1 MESVIWNLRTASPF
15 SISAPLAFSVLVL
28 MLLCWDYLLLPP
40 YYLLSRILRGLGLG
54 ARAGAEPPLAALVV
68 IPTMLR
74 RPDELESL
82 ESTIRSVANNGYPGE
97 LFVVVTIDG
106 FSASPSLY
114 DELQTWA
121 DREPRRAGTWLYVTG
136 TAERRGKPM
145 AIEQGI
151 QFLDGLVRAGVHEG
165 FPPVYIS
172 TDADADLGE
181 HALERI
187 VSRLRRRHPLTGW
200 PARAVAGNLYIRG
213 NNFWRGWRHFFT
225 VEGQLSIQV
234 AREYMCT
241 NVARHNMRWLPLTGV
256 PGVLYC
262 TWSDIFRA
270 APRFM
275 SYMRSLTLGDWLRW
289 WLGWAP
295 PAFAQCAAPAIP
307 ELIAGDTDDTVSAH
321 LAVLARFEGGRFT
334 LEPPRT
340 PLHAFWALL
349 LGLFVDRALRYEP
362 GARVY
367 TSSPTT
373 IKALFKQ
380 RKRWNASRIECTG
393 RFWRGLWFH
402 WALGLPAMALMG
414 LVARYCIVGGL
425 MYWRLPMALFHDSV
439 VTAFVF
445 GYTFQLAG
453 YSTLT
458 VIALAL
464 NGELRH
470 WRLLAAL
477 PLSPLYAICFT
488 YAPTLVGATFDVFGF
503 GNVTGFAPEATLKRG
518 GSSRLALLFRL
529 RRALMLAVRSVLVG
543 DVPLGSFWLGWGE
556 TAWTPS
562 GFEGWTTGKKPR
574 PILPPPFR
582 WAPWACGLGLVA
594 LVATA
599 ARCTTAGGSM
609 GRPSIARVAG
619 PEAPASVGVA
629 GRPPPS
635 SEVLAP
641 VGFADL
647 VVTSGE
653 VKPRGPLALEIT
665 GATTRAV
672 VGSEPRPAIEASFV
686 YEGPSTQD
694 IPLASGELRRQ
705 VGLKLRARDTC
716 NVVYVMWHIE
726 PTSGIHVAVKTSPG
740 QSRHEECG
748 DRGYV
753 KVTPS
758 EWTRDL
764 RPIRAGERRT
774 LSASIEGTS
783 LRVNVDGALAWTGTL
798 PSEAF
803 AFDGPAGIRTDNGAF
818 SMELRAATPR

>member
-1 MESVIWNLRTASPF
+1 LRTSSPF
-15 SISAPLAFSVLVL
+15 TLSAPLAFSIVVLL
-28 MLLCWDYLLLPP
+28 LLCWDYLLLPP
-40 YYLLSRILRGLGLG
+40 YYFLSHVVRGIGLG
-54 ARAGAEPPLAALVV
+54 AHQAAEASLPALVI

-74 RPDELESL
+74 RRDELESL

-97 LFVVVTIDG
+97 LFIVVTIDG

-114 DELQTWA
+114 QELHAWA
-121 DREPRRAGTWLYVTG
+121 AAEPRRARTWLYVTG
-136 TAERRGKPM
+136 TPERRGKPM
-145 AIEQGI
+145 AIEHGV
-151 QFLDGLVRAGVHEG
+151 QFLDALVHAGVHER

-213 NNFWRGWRHFFT
+213 NDFWRGWRHFFT
-225 VEGQLSIQV
+225 VEGQLTIQV

-262 TWSDIFRA
+262 TWSDIFRS

-275 SYMRSLTLGDWLRW
+275 SYMRTLTLGDWVRW

-295 PAFAQCAAPAIP
+295 PAFDASRAPAVP

-321 LAVLARFEGGRFT
+321 LAVLARFEDGRFT

-373 IKALFKQ
+373 VKALFKQ
-380 RKRWNASRIECTG
+380 RKRWNASRIEVTG
-393 RFWRGLWFH
+393 RFWRGLWFY
-402 WALGLPAMALMG
+402 WVLGLPAMALMG
-414 LVARYCIVGGL
+414 LVARYCLVGGL
-425 MYWRLPMALFHDSV
+425 MYWRLPMALLHGSIL
-439 VTAFVF
+439 TAFVF
-445 GYTFQLAG
+445 GYVIQLAG

-458 VIALAL
+458 VIALAM

-477 PLSPLYAICFT
+477 PLSPFYAICFT
-488 YAPTLVGATFDVFGF
+488 YAPTLVGALHDVFGF
-503 GNVTGFAPEATLKRG
+503 GNVTGFAPEWTLKRG
-518 GSSRLALLFRL
+518 GSSRVALLFRL
-529 RRALMLAVRSVLVG
+529 RRAILLALRSVLVG
-543 DVPLGSFWLGWGE
+543 DVPLGSFWVGWSE
-556 TAWTPS
+556 TPWTPS
-562 GFEGWTTGKKPR
+562 GFEGWTTGEKAR
-574 PILPPPFR
+574 PILPRPST
-582 WAPWACGLGLVA
+582 WAPWACGLGFVVV
-594 LVATA
+594 VATA
-599 ARCTTAGGSM
+599 SHCMTLSAESPAKLSGPGPARSVS
-609 GRPSIARVAG
+609 PSVQAVAA
-619 PEAPASVGVA
+619 PE
-629 GRPPPS
+629 PPS
-635 SEVLAP
+635 GGELTP

-653 VKPRGPLALEIT
+653 VRPGGPSALEIV

-672 VGSEPRPAIEASFV
+672 IGSKPRPAIEASFV
-686 YEGPSTQD
+686 YEGPSAHD
-694 IPLASGELRRQ
+694 VPLASGELRRQ

-726 PTSGIHVAVKTSPG
+726 PTSGLHVAVKTSPG

-753 KVTPS
+753 TVKPS

-783 LRVNVDGALAWTGTL
+783 LRVSVDGVLAWTGTL
-798 PSEAF
+798 PAEAF
-803 AFDGPAGIRTDNGAF
+803 AFDGPAGIRTDNGTF
-818 SMELRAATPR
+818 SMDLRAAPPRRAE